1 VNNAKRMDE
10 RPSRPE
16 MCPYDPPMTNSTEL
30 DLEPEAGETP
40 QRRHGERGQGLI
52 EYAFILILIAIT
64 LIIALQ
70 TLGHQTTNLFSNIQN
85 GISTASGN

>member
-1 VNNAKRMDE
+1 MTDRTEPILDPETETAPE
-10 RPSRPE
+10 R
-16 MCPYDPPMTNSTEL
+16 
-30 DLEPEAGETP
+30 
-40 QRRHGERGQGLI
+40 RRGERGQGLI

-85 GISTASGN
+85 GISTATGH